1 MITKING
8 FNNTYISQNK
18 RISFKSKLVPN
29 EELKDIFID
38 SKTILNYLNSVDE
51 FKQYKM
57 SLMYVQKTMINC
69 LKNILNNG
77 KNELWELTRNKNGE
91 LGYKLNGKKSRIS
104 KADRL
109 KANSNNIRTITNEDF
124 DIISSAISKLKDDL
138 NADYES
144 KNLDILANL
153 HKNIQIIDNIFL
165 KQTGDSL
172 EKLEKQIFNSR
183 VK

>member
-29 EELKDIFID
+29 EELKDLFID
-38 SKTILNYLNSVDE
+38 SKTILNYLKSVNE

-57 SLMYVQKTMINC
+57 SLMYVHNMINC

-77 KNELWELTRNKNGE
+77 KNELFELTRNKNGE
-91 LGYKLNGKKSRIS
+91 LGYKLNGKKGRIS

-165 KQTGDSL
+165 KQTCDSL

-183 VK
+183 VVK